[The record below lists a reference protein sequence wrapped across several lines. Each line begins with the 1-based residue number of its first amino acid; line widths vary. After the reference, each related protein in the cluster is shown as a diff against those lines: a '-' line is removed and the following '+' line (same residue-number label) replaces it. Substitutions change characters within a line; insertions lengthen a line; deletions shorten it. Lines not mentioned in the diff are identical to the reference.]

1 MTEKS
6 AEKTEVQDV
15 ADPEKKMEQAEGK
28 PAAKRRG
35 RPRKESDVSGQTKA
49 EKKREYKQVE
59 VPQDFLERVHGI
71 VEGHTSEEQKKYDK
85 VVAQAILSTKAKHEF
100 LSVLPQ
106 SIGCSEGWRFVSSC
120 PWRYEKLKAAAAVNR
135 HEEDVTE

>member
-1 MTEKS
+1 
-6 AEKTEVQDV
+6 
-15 ADPEKKMEQAEGK
+15 MEQAEGK

-85 VVAQAILSTKAKHEF
+85 VVAQAILSTKAKNEF
-100 LSVLPQ
+100 YQFFRRALGVQKGGDLYRAVR
-106 SIGCSEGWRFVSSC
+106 GD
-120 PWRYEKLKAAAAVNR
+120 YEKLKAAAAVNR